1 MAKIERVRE
10 VLSEPLSPEFL
21 QQKAADGWKPVAV
34 EWQREVESAE
44 LPPGTLVEDVP
55 FGLRIAEDCE
65 HLVENPNEKQA
76 LMLIMEKVVLDSPM
90 SEIADELNRRGFRT
104 RQGLNWNEIS
114 VFDMLPRLID
124 VGPQLLSGE
133 EWVERRRRLVVSP
146 GSATTSRYPAQDRP
160 RH

>member
-10 VLSEPLSPEFL
+10 ILSEPLSPEFL
-21 QQKAADGWKPVAV
+21 EQKAAAGWKPVAI
-34 EWQREVESAE
+34 EWQREVEAAE
-44 LPPGTLVEDVP
+44 PPGTLVEDVP
-55 FGLRIAEDCE
+55 FGLKIAEDCE
-65 HLVENPNEKQA
+65 RLVENPNEKQA

-104 RQGLNWNEIS
+104 RQGFVWNEVS

-124 VGPQLLSGE
+124 AGPQLLSGE
-133 EWVERRRRLVVSP
+133 EWVERRRRLVVAS
-146 GSATTSRYPAQDRP
+146 GAVSTTGYSTQDRP